1 MKDYWKF
8 RFCPEKYE
16 RGESYWLSG
25 EVRRIQKTDD
35 GWHAVVHG
43 TKDYKVN
50 IVSDG
55 STVQEMSCSCP
66 NARNGGY
73 CKHMAAVLFE
83 LTYPELTD
91 SIPENMDHDRKVQ
104 YRVKAYEKIPA
115 RDRDVMELRDALSC
129 LEDEYS
135 DWDGEIDWRSGSDY
149 AEAFLDEMK
158 RIIEPMIE
166 KGEYRKAFEGLKQ
179 ACFVLETADLNGS
192 LGEHSLIT
200 RKIREYWESI
210 IPRSSP
216 EEKEMMF
223 EWLRGLKLHDVYS
236 CADKDAQETLMS
248 VFPENRYRDIL
259 LNDMC
264 QIMKNEGIGGDMFD
278 HYVEEYRNLLKHF
291 GKETDICDDLLEEH
305 RKFLKAVKAAGL

>member
-1 MKDYWKF
+1 
-8 RFCPEKYE
+8 
-16 RGESYWLSG
+16 
-25 EVRRIQKTDD
+25 
-35 GWHAVVHG
+35 
-43 TKDYKVN
+43 
-50 IVSDG
+50 
-55 STVQEMSCSCP
+55 
-66 NARNGGY
+66 
-73 CKHMAAVLFE
+73 MAAVLFE

-223 EWLRGLKLHDVYS
+223 EWLRGLKLHDVYKHKNYFMDIYVVRKDLQAEEIVPDETEVTDCKWLS
-236 CADKDAQETLMS
+236 KDEIEQFIADGKMVRS
-248 VFPENRYRDIL
+248 VGLRYA
-259 LNDMC
+259 MFG
-264 QIMKNEGIGGDMFD
+264 NELI
-278 HYVEEYRNLLKHF
+278 
-291 GKETDICDDLLEEH
+291 
-305 RKFLKAVKAAGL
+305 